1 MPRVSTRAF
10 TGTAD
15 YIASDDLRAS
25 VDVAVALERPLL
37 VRGEPGTG
45 KTRLAEAVARGLDLD
60 LLVWGIKSTT
70 RAQDGLYV
78 YDTVQR
84 LYDSQFGE
92 GDPSDIARYIRL
104 GRLGEAFAAPERVVL
119 LIDEIDK
126 ADLEFPND
134 LLWELDRMSFHIPE
148 TGETVAARTR
158 PVVIITSNAEKELPD
173 AFLRRCVFHYIAFP
187 GPEEMARIVRVH
199 HPRLED
205 ALLAAVLEAFYTLR
219 GFDRLAKRP
228 STSELI
234 DWVQALVTGGIDPDR
249 VVGEMPFL
257 GVVLKTP
264 QDVDR
269 TRRHLELRSRAPAD

>member
-1 MPRVSTRAF
+1 MSTAANF
-10 TGTAD
+10 AGTAD
-15 YIASDDLRAS
+15 YIASDELRAAVS
-25 VDVAVALERPLL
+25 VAIALERPLL

-45 KTRLAEAVARGLDLD
+45 KTRLAEAVAEDLALP
-60 LLVWGIKSTT
+60 LLIWGVKSTT

-92 GDPSDIARYIRL
+92 GNPADIARYIRL
-104 GRLGEAFAAPERVVL
+104 GTLGESFAASQRVVL
-119 LIDEIDK
+119 VIDEIDK

-148 TGETVAARTR
+148 TGETISAQQR

-173 AFLRRCVFHYIAFP
+173 AFLRRCIFHYISFP
-187 GPEEMARIVRVH
+187 ERAQMEAIVRVH
-199 HPRLED
+199 HPHLEE
-205 ALLAAVLEAFYTLR
+205 ALLGAALDAFYTLR
-219 GFDRLAKRP
+219 SFDGLAKRP

-234 DWVQALVTGGIDPDR
+234 DWVQALAIGGIAPER
-249 VVGEMPFL
+249 ILAEMPFL

-264 QDVDR
+264 QDLEVV
-269 TRRHLELRSRAPAD
+269 RRHAALRARRPNLR